1 MGALSKDYVFKMFKL
16 DPALIESIF
25 DFLVNEEEIIME
37 EIEAWSFI
45 TWTIEYILIL
55 NFYVYVQR
63 SS

>member
-37 EIEAWSFI
+37 EIEA
-45 TWTIEYILIL
+45 
-55 NFYVYVQR
+55 
-63 SS
+63 